1 MDSTGIATTYAA
13 TTQAQTSQAIQTEIM
28 KMAAAQEANVV
39 SLLQAGAENL
49 QSTIATPPPGLG
61 NIIDKS
67 A

>member
-13 TTQAQTSQAIQTEIM
+13 TTQAQTSQAIQTEII
-28 KMAAAQEANVV
+28 KMAAAQEASVV

-49 QSTIATPPPGLG
+49 QSTNAAPPPGLG
-61 NIIDKS
+61 NIVDKS